1 MTVEVW
7 KSGDLTI
14 EIDYEK
20 CDGCGECVEACP
32 ADVYELV
39 CPVKSKGD
47 DKKAAAPN
55 IAECIECCACVE
67 ACPKNA
73 ITHSS
78 C

>member
-14 EIDYEK
+14 EIDYDR
-20 CDGCGECVEACP
+20 CDGCGECVEVCP

-39 CPVKSKGD
+39 CPAKSKGVE
-47 DKKAAAPN
+47 KAAAPN

-67 ACPKNA
+67 ACPLSA
-73 ITHSS
+73 IVHSS